1 MRYDVAV
8 IGGGPSGAV
17 AATELA
23 AAGVSTILF
32 ERNLDNVKPCG
43 GAIPL
48 GLIEEFSIPSELV
61 EKKLSHMRARSPK
74 GRIIE
79 MHMPNGYVG
88 MVRREK
94 FDQYLRAEAERAGAE
109 VVEGLVST
117 IKPSGSGFVINTL
130 NNRVPPVEVLRII
143 GADGANSKTADQ
155 LNFPPNELKVI
166 AMQQRFK
173 YTPAI
178 EEFSDIVEI
187 WFDGEVSPDFYGWI
201 FPKADH
207 LAIGT
212 GTEDN
217 RHNIKTL
224 QKRFIEKIGI
234 TDKPYLDEAAKI
246 PMKPRKSFTAE
257 KAILIGDA
265 AGLVTPA
272 NGEGIFFAMRS
283 GKLGARAMIEHLKTN
298 APLKN
303 YEREFRKL
311 YAPIFFGLEVLQA
324 AYYRND
330 RLRESFVAICADDD
344 VQQITFDSYLY
355 KKMVPARKRP
365 LPSLILCSCRLAWQP
380 MLAWSK
386 RKFPSRLRIRQ
397 KPWRIRGQER

>member
-17 AATELA
+17 AAALLA
-23 AAGVSTILF
+23 KAGISTILI
-32 ERNLDNVKPCG
+32 ERNLKNVKPCG

-48 GLIEEFSIPSELV
+48 GLIEEFNIPDELI
-61 EKKLSHMRARSPK
+61 EKKLSRMRARSPK
-74 GRIIE
+74 GRYID
-79 MHMPNGYVG
+79 MNMPNGYVG

-94 FDQYLRAEAERAGAE
+94 FDNYLRSEAERAG
-109 VVEGLVST
+109 VVIVEGLVKS
-117 IKPSGSGFVINTL
+117 ISHSGEGFVINTL
-130 NNRVPPVEVLRII
+130 NDKVAPLRVRKII
-143 GADGANSKTADQ
+143 GADGANSITANE
-155 LNFPPNELKVI
+155 LHFPPNELKVI

-178 EEFSDIVEI
+178 QKFSDIVEI

-217 RHNIKTL
+217 NHNLKAL
-224 QKRFIEKIGI
+224 QKRFVEKIGI
-234 TDKPYLDEAAKI
+234 TDRPYLDEAAKI
-246 PMKPRKSFTAE
+246 PMKPRRSFTQT
-257 KAILIGDA
+257 KAILVGDA

-283 GKLGARAMIEHLKTN
+283 GKLGAQAMIEHIRNK
-298 APLKN
+298 APLHN
-303 YEREFRKL
+303 YEKEFRKL
-311 YAPIFFGLEVLQA
+311 YAPIFFGLEVLQSV
-324 AYYRND
+324 YYRND

-344 VQQITFDSYLY
+344 VQRITFDSYLY
-355 KKMVPARKRP
+355 KKMVPAPFSTQMKIF
-365 LPSLILCSCRLAWQP
+365 SKNIYHLIKGC
-380 MLAWSK
+380 
-386 RKFPSRLRIRQ
+386 
-397 KPWRIRGQER
+397 

>member
-17 AATELA
+17 AAAVLA
-23 AAGVSTILF
+23 KAGIATVLI
-32 ERNLDNVKPCG
+32 ERNLENVKPCG

-48 GLIEEFSIPSELV
+48 GLIEEFQIPAELI
-61 EKKLSHMRARSPK
+61 EKKLSRMKARSPK
-74 GRIIE
+74 GRVID

-94 FDQYLRAEAERAGAE
+94 FDRYLRSEAERAGATI
-109 VVEGLVST
+109 VEGLVKS
-117 IKPSGSGFVINTL
+117 ISHSGDGFVINTL
-130 NNRVPPVEVLRII
+130 NDKVPAIRAHKIL
-143 GADGANSKTADQ
+143 GADGANSKTADE
-155 LNFPPNELKVI
+155 LHFPPNELKVI

-178 EEFSDIVEI
+178 QKFSDIVEI

-212 GTEDN
+212 GTEDK
-217 RHNIKTL
+217 RHNLKAL
-224 QKRFIEKIGI
+224 QKRFVEKIGI
-234 TDKPYLDEAAKI
+234 TDLPYLDEAAKI
-246 PMKPRKSFTAE
+246 PMKPRKSFTQE
-257 KAILIGDA
+257 KAILVGDA

-283 GKLGARAMIEHLKTN
+283 GKLGAQAMVEHIKDKT
-298 APLKN
+298 PLLN
-303 YEREFRKL
+303 YEKEFRKL

-355 KKMVPARKRP
+355 KKMVPAPWSTQMKIF
-365 LPSLILCSCRLAWQP
+365 SKNIYHLIKGC
-380 MLAWSK
+380 
-386 RKFPSRLRIRQ
+386 
-397 KPWRIRGQER
+397 

>member
-17 AATELA
+17 AAAELA
-23 AAGVSTILF
+23 KAGVSTVLI
-32 ERNLDNVKPCG
+32 ERNLENVKPCG

-48 GLIEEFSIPSELV
+48 GLIEEFNIPSELV
-61 EKKLSHMRARSPK
+61 EKKLSRMKARSPK
-74 GRIIE
+74 GRVID
-79 MHMPNGYVG
+79 MSMPNGYVG

-94 FDQYLRAEAERAGAE
+94 FDQYLRSEAEKAGATI
-109 VVEGLVST
+109 VEALVKT
-117 IKPSGSGFVINTL
+117 ITPSGEGFIIKTL
-130 NNRVPPVEVLRII
+130 NDKVAPITVQRII
-143 GADGANSKTADQ
+143 GADGANSKTADE
-155 LNFPPNELKVI
+155 LHFPPNELKVI

-173 YTPAI
+173 YTPSV
-178 EEFSDIVEI
+178 EKFSNIVEI

-217 RHNIKTL
+217 RHNIKAL
-224 QKRFIEKIGI
+224 QRRFIEKIGI

-246 PMKPRKSFTAE
+246 PMKPRKSFTQQ
-257 KAILIGDA
+257 KAILVGDA

-283 GKLGARAMIEHLKTN
+283 GKLGAMAMIEHLKN
-298 APLKN
+298 GAPLHN
-303 YEREFRKL
+303 YEKEFRSL

-324 AYYRND
+324 IYYKTD

-344 VQQITFDSYLY
+344 VQRITFDSYLY
-355 KKMVPARKRP
+355 KKMVPAPWSAQMKIF
-365 LPSLILCSCRLAWQP
+365 SKNIYHLIKGR
-380 MLAWSK
+380 
-386 RKFPSRLRIRQ
+386 
-397 KPWRIRGQER
+397 

>member
-17 AATELA
+17 AAAELA
-23 AAGVSTILF
+23 RAGVSTVLY

-48 GLIEEFSIPSELV
+48 GLIEEFGIPAELV
-61 EKKLSHMRARSPK
+61 EKKLSRMRARSPK
-74 GRIIE
+74 GRVIE
-79 MHMPNGYVG
+79 MRMPNGYVG
-88 MVRREK
+88 MVSREK
-94 FDQYLRAEAERAGAE
+94 FDSYLRSEAEKAGA
-109 VVEGLVST
+109 VVAEGLVT
-117 IKPSGSGFVINTL
+117 AIQPSGSGFLISTL
-130 NNRVPPVEVLRII
+130 NNKVPSVEVLRII
-143 GADGANSKTADQ
+143 GADGANSKTADE
-155 LNFPPNELKVI
+155 LHFPPNELKVI

-173 YTPAI
+173 YTPSI
-178 EEFSDIVEI
+178 QKFSDIVEI

-217 RHNIKTL
+217 KYNIKAL

-234 TDKPYLDEAAKI
+234 TDTPYLDEAAKI

-257 KAILIGDA
+257 KSILIGDA

-283 GKLGARAMIEHLKTN
+283 GKLGARAMIEHLKKN

-303 YEREFRKL
+303 YEDEFRRL
-311 YAPIFFGLEVLQA
+311 YAPIFFGLEVLQRV
-324 AYYRND
+324 YYRND

-344 VQQITFDSYLY
+344 VQRITFDSYLY
-355 KKMVPARKRP
+355 KKMVPAPWSTQMKIF
-365 LPSLILCSCRLAWQP
+365 SKNIYHLIKGC
-380 MLAWSK
+380 
-386 RKFPSRLRIRQ
+386 
-397 KPWRIRGQER
+397 

>member
-17 AATELA
+17 AAENLA
-23 AAGVSTILF
+23 KAGVSTILI
-32 ERNLDNVKPCG
+32 ERNLENVKPCG

-61 EKKLSHMRARSPK
+61 EKKLSRMRARSPK
-74 GRIIE
+74 GRVID
-79 MHMPNGYVG
+79 MRMPNGYVG

-94 FDQYLRAEAERAGAE
+94 FDSYLRSEAERAGAV
-109 VVEGLVST
+109 VVEALVTT
-117 IKPSGSGFVINTL
+117 ITPSGNGFIIKTL
-130 NNRVPPVEVLRII
+130 NDKVPPIEALRVI
-143 GADGANSKTADQ
+143 GADGANSKTADE
-155 LNFPPNELKVI
+155 LHFPPNELKVI

-173 YTPAI
+173 YTPSI
-178 EEFSDIVEI
+178 QKFSDIVEI

-217 RHNIKTL
+217 RHNIKAL

-283 GKLGARAMIEHLKTN
+283 GKLGAQAMIKHLKNNT
-298 APLKN
+298 PLKS
-303 YEREFRKL
+303 YEQEFRKL

-324 AYYRND
+324 VYYRTD
-330 RLRESFVAICADDD
+330 RLRETFVAICADDD

-355 KKMVPARKRP
+355 KKMVPAPWSTQMKIF
-365 LPSLILCSCRLAWQP
+365 SKNIYHLIKGC
-380 MLAWSK
+380 
-386 RKFPSRLRIRQ
+386 
-397 KPWRIRGQER
+397 

>member
-17 AATELA
+17 AAAELSK
-23 AAGVSTILF
+23 AGVSTILI

-48 GLIEEFSIPSELV
+48 GLIEEFTIPSYLV
-61 EKKLSHMRARSPK
+61 EKKLSRMKARSPK
-74 GRIIE
+74 GRIID
-79 MHMPNGYVG
+79 MRMPNGYVG

-94 FDQYLRAEAERAGAE
+94 FDQYLRSEAEKAGAA
-109 VVEGLVST
+109 VIEGLVTS
-117 IKPSGSGFVINTL
+117 IQPSGRGYVLTTL
-130 NNRVPPVEVLRII
+130 NNKVPPIEADRII
-143 GADGANSKTADQ
+143 GADGANSKTADE
-155 LNFPPNELKVI
+155 LHFPPNELKEVI

-178 EEFSDIVEI
+178 QKFSDIVEI

-212 GTEDN
+212 GTEDH
-217 RHNIKTL
+217 RHNIKAL
-224 QKRFIEKIGI
+224 QKRFVEKIGI
-234 TDKPYLDEAAKI
+234 TDTPYLDEAAKI

-257 KAILIGDA
+257 KSILVGDA

-283 GKLGARAMIEHLKTN
+283 GKLGAQAMIEHLKKNT
-298 APLKN
+298 PLRN
-303 YEREFRKL
+303 YETEFRKL

-324 AYYRND
+324 MYYRND

-344 VQQITFDSYLY
+344 VQRITFDSYLY
-355 KKMVPARKRP
+355 KKMVPAPWSTQMKIF
-365 LPSLILCSCRLAWQP
+365 SKNIYHLIKGR
-380 MLAWSK
+380 
-386 RKFPSRLRIRQ
+386 
-397 KPWRIRGQER
+397 

>member
-17 AATELA
+17 AAAILA
-23 AAGVSTILF
+23 KSGLSTVLI
-32 ERNLDNVKPCG
+32 ERNFDNVKPCG

-48 GLIEEFSIPSELV
+48 GLIEEFTIPGELV
-61 EKKLSHMRARSPK
+61 EKKLSRMKARSPK
-74 GRIIE
+74 GRVID
-79 MHMPNGYVG
+79 MNMPNGYVG

-94 FDQYLRAEAERAGAE
+94 FDRYLRVEAENAGAV
-109 VVEGLVST
+109 VVEGLVKS
-117 IKPSGSGFVINTL
+117 ISHSGEGFVINTL
-130 NNRVPPVEVLRII
+130 NDKVPPLRAKRII
-143 GADGANSKTADQ
+143 GADGANSKTADE
-155 LNFPPNELKVI
+155 LHFPPNELKVI

-173 YTPAI
+173 YTPSI
-178 EEFSDIVEI
+178 QKFSDIVEI

-212 GTEDN
+212 GTQDHK
-217 RHNIKTL
+217 HNIKAL
-224 QKRFIEKIGI
+224 QKRFVEKIGI

-246 PMKPRKSFTAE
+246 PMKPRKSFTQE
-257 KAILIGDA
+257 KAILVGDA

-283 GKLGARAMIEHLKTN
+283 GKLGALAMIEHLKHG
-298 APLKN
+298 APLN
-303 YEREFRKL
+303 RYEKEFRKL

-344 VQQITFDSYLY
+344 VQRITFDSYLY
-355 KKMVPARKRP
+355 KKMIPASWPVQMKIF
-365 LPSLILCSCRLAWQP
+365 SKNIYHLIKGS
-380 MLAWSK
+380 
-386 RKFPSRLRIRQ
+386 
-397 KPWRIRGQER
+397 